1 MVPVGLCDLCL
12 WGMLFSDRTEGSALG
27 NAAGSLVI
35 SQRNPFT
42 CGQLQR
48 PKEGR
53 GRREAEEAK
62 WSLPRLPACGIG
74 VQNFGNKNRFSRKGE
89 INKSPQRWRGAAHR
103 YLACVAAHSNE
114 SIRTGAAQPQLD
126 LRGRNFWKLQLSRFN
141 LFFFFF
147 HVGALRVCSLR
158 NYSSRSSLGSFQG
171 GLGSGVTF
179 IFCMR
184 EWKMET

>member
-12 WGMLFSDRTEGSALG
+12 WGMLFSDRTESSALG

-62 WSLPRLPACGIG
+62 WSLPRLPACGVG
-74 VQNFGNKNRFSRKGE
+74 VQNFGNKNRFS
-89 INKSPQRWRGAAHR
+89 
-103 YLACVAAHSNE
+103 
-114 SIRTGAAQPQLD
+114 
-126 LRGRNFWKLQLSRFN
+126 
-141 LFFFFF
+141 
-147 HVGALRVCSLR
+147 
-158 NYSSRSSLGSFQG
+158 
-171 GLGSGVTF
+171 
-179 IFCMR
+179 
-184 EWKMET
+184 